1 MNLMMA
7 QMGLAGL
14 GAVTDFMA
22 ARDQASVERKMQKHR
37 NAMAKMQ
44 SARQQNAITINA
56 ARMAD
61 SVVESES
68 MIQRTSIID
77 KGKAAVAAAA
87 AGVKGN
93 SVDMTMRDLA
103 GSANRASYAV
113 RRQFNQNMSDLNEQR
128 KSVAIGAVL
137 NQDIQ
142 VIPKPSVGSM
152 LLGAG
157 TNLLQIYDSHQPEG
171 SKLIK

>member
-22 ARDQASVERKMQKHR
+22 AKDQAAIDRKMQKFR

-44 SARQQNAITINA
+44 SARQQNAITINENRLA
-56 ARMAD
+56 SSA
-61 SVVESES
+61 VESES

-103 GSANRASYAV
+103 GSASRASYAV
-113 RRQFNQNMSDLNEQR
+113 RRQLNQQMSDLGEQR

-157 TNLLQIYDSHQPEG
+157 TSMLQIYDSHQPEG